1 LKSPGITAGIFCFN
15 AVMKKDKPRVAIQ
28 GIRASFHEEAAFK
41 YFGENIQTIECNS
54 FKRTFDA
61 LENNEADYVVMAIEN
76 SIAGSILPNYSLLLN
91 YNFPVIGEIYL
102 PIQLH
107 LMALPGV
114 AFENV
119 KYVTSHPIA
128 IRQCIDFFD
137 EYPHLQIVESND
149 TAACAKRIH
158 DEKLTDTVAIANSLA
173 AKLYELDILERRIES
188 NKKNFTRFLILTTH
202 DRAVKKPANKA
213 SLCFQVS
220 NQVGALAKVLNIFAN
235 QGVNMSK
242 IQSMPVLGKR
252 NEYNFYVDVEW
263 EETKQYDSA
272 VKQILKYTH
281 NFNILGE
288 YQRHDDEGTAEK
300 PLNIAPAKPERKY
313 ISIKKLV
320 K

>member
-1 LKSPGITAGIFCFN
+1 
-15 AVMKKDKPRVAIQ
+15 MKKEKPRVAIQ
-28 GIRASFHEEAAFK
+28 GIRASFHEEAALK

-54 FKRTFDA
+54 FKQTFDA
-61 LENNEADYVVMAIEN
+61 LENNQADYVVMAIEN

-114 AFENV
+114 TFEQI

-137 EYPHLQIVESND
+137 EFPHLKIVESVD
-149 TAACAKRIH
+149 TAACAKRIA
-158 DEKLTDTVAIANSLA
+158 DEKLTDTVAIANTLA
-173 AKLYELDILERRIES
+173 AKLYGLDIIERRIES
-188 NKKNFTRFLILTTH
+188 NKKNFTRFLILTAH
-202 DRAVKKPANKA
+202 ENVVKAPANKA

-288 YQRHDDEGTAEK
+288 YKRHEEEPTPEQIVK
-300 PLNIAPAKPERKY
+300 TSPSKPERKY
-313 ISIKKLV
+313 ISIKKLA
-320 K
+320 KNTK

>member
-1 LKSPGITAGIFCFN
+1 
-15 AVMKKDKPRVAIQ
+15 MKKDKPRVAIQ

-54 FKRTFDA
+54 FKQTFDA
-61 LENNEADYVVMAIEN
+61 LEANEADYLVMAIEN

-91 YNFPVIGEIYL
+91 YNFPVTGEIYL

-114 AFENV
+114 TFEQV

-137 EYPHLQIVESND
+137 EYPHLKIVESND

-158 DEKLTDTVAIANSLA
+158 DEKLTDTVAIANTLA
-173 AKLYELDILERRIES
+173 AKLYGLDILERRIES

-202 DRAVKKPANKA
+202 ANVVKKPADKA

-220 NQVGALAKVLNIFAN
+220 NQVGSLAKVLNIFAN

-242 IQSMPVLGKR
+242 IQSMPILGKR

-263 EETKQYDSA
+263 EETKQYDAA

-288 YQRHDDEGTAEK
+288 YKRHEDEASAEK
-300 PLNIAPAKPERKY
+300 PLNIAPPSKPERKY
-313 ISIKKLV
+313 ISIKKLA